1 METLLHYV
9 WKYRLFDSEQALT
22 TDGTSLEIIDPGTSN
37 TDAGPDFFNAKIKL
51 NGKLWAGNVEIH
63 TAANDWYRH
72 RHDRN
77 KAYNSVILHVVEQ
90 AEETA
95 VADESGRVIPQWQMP
110 VPQHV
115 RDNYAYLL
123 QRDQPISCLPRAHEI
138 SAIYWNDWKNAL
150 TVERLERKTQTIV
163 QLLQEHQNDWNE
175 VFYITLARNFGFGI
189 NNDAFERL
197 AKSLPLKYIRKHAN
211 NQAQV
216 EALFL
221 GQAGLLDETDIED
234 EYYLILQREYQF
246 LSQKYGLQPLDA
258 SIFRSL
264 RIRPGNFPHIKL
276 VQLAGF
282 IGNQQSIFSK
292 ILKVSGVH
300 DLQQLF
306 FSNVSAY
313 WETHYHF
320 HKSSVA
326 RKKGLSMSAI
336 NIILINTV
344 APILFAY
351 GKCKEQESRL
361 QQALSLLENLPAEQN
376 HIITSF
382 SKYGVKAENAA
393 DSQALIQLKTK
404 YCDLKKCIYCR
415 IGHRLLKMA

>member
-72 RHDRN
+72 RHDRD

-189 NNDAFERL
+189 NSDAFGWL
-197 AKSLPLKYIRKHAN
+197 AKSLPFKHILKQRCNALQI
-211 NQAQV
+211 
-216 EALFL
+216 EALLF
-221 GQAGLLDETDIED
+221 GQAGQLNEVNPDP
-234 EYYLILQREYQF
+234 YYLSLQQEYRF
-246 LSQKYGLQPLDA
+246 LQKKYNLTPMKSHL
-258 SIFRSL
+258 IKNM
-264 RIRPGNFPHIKL
+264 RIRPVNFPVL
-276 VQLAGF
+276 RLAQLAA
-282 IGNQQSIFSK
+282 IWVNNDTLFSK
-292 ILKVSGVH
+292 ILNEEP
-300 DLQQLF
+300 DNLRRCF
-306 FSNVSAY
+306 NVSPSKY
-313 WETHYHF
+313 ENTHYHF
-320 HKSSVA
+320 KSASPT
-326 RKKGLSMSAI
+326 KKKTIGVNTSDL
-336 NIILINTV
+336 ILINTV

-351 GKCKEQESRL
+351 GKKKQQEDYCLRSL
-361 QQALSLLENLPAEQN
+361 QLLENTPPEKNSVVTMFTKVGIEVNSA
-376 HIITSF
+376 
-382 SKYGVKAENAA
+382 Y
-393 DSQALIQLKTK
+393 DSQSLIQLKRD
-404 YCDLKKCIYCR
+404 YCEKKKCLYCR
-415 IGHRLLKMA
+415 IGHQIIKHC